1 LLKNL
6 LASLNASILS
16 RELEIKVD
24 HEFEAM
30 TFAVRLGAT
39 LFFVLLNGFFV
50 AAEFAFVKVRESR
63 IEAIANTGNAR
74 AKMAEK
80 ILDRLDLYLS
90 SCQFGITV
98 SSLILGWLAEP
109 AIAELLIFGAA
120 ALGLPVANSALL
132 HGVALAIALTI
143 VTTLHMTLG
152 EQAPKIWAIQ
162 RSEATALGVAYPL
175 RIFTVVFGPLVRV
188 INLISNWM
196 LRMVGISLAD
206 EHETTFSADELRA
219 ILASS
224 AQAGQISARQRQFA
238 NNILGFINL
247 QVRHVLVPRVDIVW
261 LANREPDDEN
271 LRIIRESGHTRF
283 PLCGDDLDDVIGI
296 IHVKDVMAAL
306 SSGQEV
312 DLGAMSRKPLYIPDT
327 QSLGRMIVEMQ
338 AAKAKSAI
346 VLDDHGTAIGMAFL
360 EDALEEIVGPIQD
373 EFDDEEAA
381 IIGDETDLL
390 EMRGDLPLPEATE
403 LLGLVATG
411 TDDTIGG
418 HVVSVLGRLPE
429 SGDQL
434 TIGGYRVT
442 VTEVSRRRV
451 LRLRFE
457 PINDEK
463 TQDAP

>member
-1 LLKNL
+1 M
-6 LASLNASILS
+6 
-16 RELEIKVD
+16 E

-50 AAEFAFVKVRESR
+50 AAEFAFVKVRGSR
-63 IEAIANTGNAR
+63 IDTLANAGSGRARIAQ
-74 AKMAEK
+74 K

-109 AIAELLIFGAA
+109 AIAELLMAGAH
-120 ALGLPVANSALL
+120 ALGMPVGDSALL
-132 HGVALAIALTI
+132 HGVSLAVALTI

-162 RSEATALGVAYPL
+162 RSEAAALGVAYPL

-196 LRMVGISLAD
+196 LRLVGISLAD

-247 QVRHVLVPRVDIVW
+247 EVRHVLVPRVDIVW
-261 LANREPDDEN
+261 LSNRVPVEES
-271 LRIIRESGHTRF
+271 LRTIRESGHTRF
-283 PLCGDDLDDVIGI
+283 PFCRDDMDDVIGI
-296 IHVKDVMAAL
+296 IHIKDVMAAL
-306 SSGQEV
+306 SEGRDV
-312 DLGAMSRKPLYIPDT
+312 DLSAIVRKPVYIPDT

-338 AAKAKSAI
+338 TARAKSAI

-373 EFDDEEAA
+373 EFDEEEPP
-381 IIGDETDLL
+381 IRRDDSDLI
-390 EMRGDLPLPEATE
+390 EMRGDVPLPEVAD
-403 LLGLVATG
+403 LLGLAEDG

-418 HVVSVLGRLPE
+418 HVVSLLGRLPQE
-429 SGDQL
+429 GDHL
-434 TIGGYRVT
+434 NIGGYLVT
-442 VTEVSRRRV
+442 VTEVSNRRV
-451 LRLRFE
+451 LKLRFE
-457 PINDEK
+457 RVGDEHAK
-463 TQDAP
+463 DTT